1 MKKFIIL
8 LYILFSYASI
18 SEAQQDPI
26 YAQYINNPMVLN
38 PAYTGINNLFN
49 ANISYRSQW
58 SGLDGAPKTVSFTAH
73 SSFLDNKVGGGIQ
86 FIRDVIGSNTNT
98 EVNLT
103 YSYKIEFG
111 DNALSFGLQTGVL
124 SLRQNNDELNVRD
137 PDDLFD
143 GNNSISKFNFG
154 AGVMLKGDDFFV
166 GLSIPRLANNTGDFG
181 DLESQVYQRHL
192 YIAGGYLYNF
202 GTGIALK
209 PTALI
214 RATADAPIS
223 IDYNV
228 NLVFLEKYLFGVL
241 SRNFQT
247 YGFLAQL
254 NINDNLRFGY
264 LFEIP
269 TGQSVGSSFNT
280 HEVSLT
286 LDLELFD
293 GHFLTERHF

>member
-8 LYILFSYASI
+8 LYMVIGFVGI
-18 SEAQQDPI
+18 SQAQQDPL
-26 YAQYINNPMVLN
+26 YAQYINNPVILN

-49 ANISYRSQW
+49 ATLSYRSQW
-58 SGLDGAPKTVSFTAH
+58 SGLDGAPKTVSFAAH
-73 SSFLDNKVGGGIQ
+73 SSFFENKVGGGIQ
-86 FIRDVIGSNTNT
+86 FIRDEIGSNNNT
-98 EVNLT
+98 QVNLT
-103 YSYKIEFG
+103 YSYKIDFG
-111 DNALSFGLQTGVL
+111 DNILSFGLQTGIL

-137 PDDLFD
+137 PDDLFQ
-143 GNNSISKFNFG
+143 GNTSVSKFNFG
-154 AGVMLKGDDFFV
+154 AGVMLKGQDYFV
-166 GLSIPRLANNTGDFG
+166 GVSIPRLANNTSDFG
-181 DLESQVYQRHL
+181 DLEAQLYQRHL

-202 GTGIALK
+202 GTGVALK

-214 RATADAPIS
+214 KATADAPIS
-223 IDYNV
+223 VDYNV

-264 LFEIP
+264 VFEIP

-280 HEVSLT
+280 HELSLT
-286 LDLELFD
+286 LDLELLD